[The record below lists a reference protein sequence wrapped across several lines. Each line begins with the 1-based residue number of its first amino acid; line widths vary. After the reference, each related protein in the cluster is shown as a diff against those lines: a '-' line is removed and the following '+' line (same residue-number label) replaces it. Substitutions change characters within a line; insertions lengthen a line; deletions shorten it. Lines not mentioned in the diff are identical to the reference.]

1 MKTTRLR
8 RASVHS
14 ENDLESRRRGRKG
27 HRVFSE
33 YCLFYHS
40 SDEAGEK
47 QSDVHPLL
55 ISTVIRLKGT
65 FYSCL
70 STVPQLRP

>member
-14 ENDLESRRRGRKG
+14 ERRPEEQRRGRKV
-27 HRVFSE
+27 HRVFWG

-40 SDEAGEK
+40 SDEAGENE
-47 QSDVHPLL
+47 SDVHPLL